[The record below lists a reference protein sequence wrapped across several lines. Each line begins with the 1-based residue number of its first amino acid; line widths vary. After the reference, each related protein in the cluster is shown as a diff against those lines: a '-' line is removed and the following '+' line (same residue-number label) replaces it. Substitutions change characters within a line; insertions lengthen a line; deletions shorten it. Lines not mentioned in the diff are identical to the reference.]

1 MISHLSQKIN
11 IYRNISNM
19 DSQDKD
25 ILISLVLDIK
35 KDLSDLKDNQSETQ
49 ELTVKNTII
58 LEEHMRRTSIAEERI
73 EMLQKD
79 LEPIKDHVK
88 SVHAI
93 ASFLTKSIKVVGIIV
108 TLIGS
113 ILAWFSHPWKP

>member
-88 SVHAI
+88 SVHAV

-108 TLIGS
+108 TLVGS

>member
-1 MISHLSQKIN
+1 
-11 IYRNISNM
+11 M

-25 ILISLVLDIK
+25 LLVSLVLDIK
-35 KDLSDLKDNQSETQ
+35 KDVSDLKSSQSETK

-88 SVHAI
+88 SVHVISA
-93 ASFLTKSIKVVGIIV
+93 FLVKSIKILGVIV
-108 TLIGS
+108 TLVGS